1 VSTDFAIHVREDRAV
16 RRMEAKK
23 GFFIAARA
31 RHGEDCAACD
41 F

>member
-1 VSTDFAIHVREDRAV
+1 VGPSFGKRA
-16 RRMEAKK
+16 RGSK

-31 RHGEDCAACD
+31 RRGEDCAACD